1 MTEGYS
7 HKAAHIVEHIILA
20 IALIWAGGCTLIW
33 MQTDMSHR
41 IVNAKSADGTCE
53 VTISELGSPMF
64 FGPSSIT
71 VKVSWDTDPGVIGS
85 ENVTEIKTDLHNDG
99 KSLGS
104 GNFTVTWHGQH
115 PDRRHP
121 WRGTA
126 GPKLHIQLEITAP
139 NIMSL
144 PRVVLTTG
152 QVPQGA

>member
-53 VTISELGSPMF
+53 VTISELGAPIF

-99 KSLGS
+99 KSLDS
-104 GNFTVTWHGQH
+104 GNFTVTWHGNIPTVTTHGEEQ
-115 PDRRHP
+115 PDQSYTFN
-121 WRGTA
+121 W
-126 GPKLHIQLEITAP
+126 K
-139 NIMSL
+139 
-144 PRVVLTTG
+144 
-152 QVPQGA
+152 